1 MGIKIIWR
9 HRSTTTITTMAD
21 HSRCRRKCPPDAPH
35 EALRPAPLS
44 SLDERWPPEQVNTIF
59 KGLRGCM
66 ALIHTPMLR
75 RCIIAGTK
83 ERFEGLTPPQ
93 HPQHYIR
100 LLGGLS
106 PINLT
111 RRNKAQCLVC
121 GVTGALP
128 LSAAMVV
135 TVFYSLPEHEP
146 LFRLNHQIMGISR
159 KLLSWARQFFHCTEA
174 ET

>member
-1 MGIKIIWR
+1 M
-9 HRSTTTITTMAD
+9 
-21 HSRCRRKCPPDAPH
+21 
-35 EALRPAPLS
+35 
-44 SLDERWPPEQVNTIF
+44 NTIF

-128 LSAAMVV
+128 LSAAMFV
-135 TVFYSLPEHEP
+135 TVFYSLPEHKP
-146 LFRLNHQIMGISR
+146 LFRLNHEVSPESSCLEQDNSCIVP
-159 KLLSWARQFFHCTEA
+159 RQRHRDKRENKINGKHTSIPYVGMLFV
-174 ET
+174 

>member
-1 MGIKIIWR
+1 
-9 HRSTTTITTMAD
+9 
-21 HSRCRRKCPPDAPH
+21 
-35 EALRPAPLS
+35 
-44 SLDERWPPEQVNTIF
+44 
-59 KGLRGCM
+59 M

-121 GVTGALP
+121 GVTGALL
-128 LSAAMVV
+128 LSAAMFL

-146 LFRLNHQIMGISR
+146 LFRLNHEIMGISR
-159 KLLSWARQFFHCTEA
+159 KLLS
-174 ET
+174 